1 MTDAERYL
9 VAKYASRLAIRDLQV
24 ELLQAELQELR
35 KSGDAHMTAWAGNML
50 QRLDKI
56 ADDLAVRMGEHWR
69 R

>member
-1 MTDAERYL
+1 MTQAERFL

-24 ELLQAELQELR
+24 ELIQAELQELR
-35 KSGDAHMTAWAGNML
+35 GTDDAITAAWAGSML

-56 ADDLAVRMGEHWR
+56 ADDFAARTGQEWR